1 LVIILFLLWEILV
14 VVKLKQL
21 LFRGANIISKGL
33 QAILIKL
40 NILLQAG
47 AMKISVI
54 FQELLNAST

>member
-40 NILLQAG
+40 NILLLAG